1 VEKVEAPA
9 LLPVV
14 TDYTRSVVSAASIS
28 ALLTVEEYKQIPEK
42 PGGRWELHHG
52 EAVFVPAARFRPRK
66 LVQRRLRRLLEPIVD
81 PLGYVADT
89 EYGYK
94 PFPEHEVWVADVAVV
109 SVERENAIRD
119 WLDGSPQLTIEIK
132 SQSNTKSQLHDKAMT
147 TLAGEG
153 AVEFWAVDPKRQ
165 IVTAYNRK
173 SGMQVYV
180 ATDAVPL
187 SCFGGQRLCVSDLF
201 AP

>member
-9 LLPVV
+9 LSPVV

-28 ALLTVEEYKQIPEK
+28 ALLTVEEYKQISGK

-52 EAVFVPAARFRPRK
+52 EAVFVTAAKFRPRK
-66 LVQRRLRRLLEPIVD
+66 LVQRKLRRLLEPIAG

-119 WLDGSPQLTIEIK
+119 WLEGSPE
-132 SQSNTKSQLHDKAMT
+132 
-147 TLAGEG
+147 
-153 AVEFWAVDPKRQ
+153 R
-165 IVTAYNRK
+165 
-173 SGMQVYV
+173 
-180 ATDAVPL
+180 
-187 SCFGGQRLCVSDLF
+187 
-201 AP
+201 